1 LKNSVNGTGWRGLVI
16 GLVAIAIAVSAFY
29 WVLTFSPR
37 QVTTTVTV
45 LAPPLDGGG
54 LGRVLDVCFS
64 WSRRCDE
71 IVARL
76 IDSARNRVLVAAY
89 SLKNRWVAEA
99 LIRAHRRGVEVKV
112 VLDALQTHAGGS
124 QYWNLWLSGIDV
136 RAFWD
141 ARPMRYGFAV
151 IDDDIVVAGSY
162 GFSRAEEGY
171 ESVVILQG
179 EAVRRY
185 SEEFERLWVV
195 TK

>member
-1 LKNSVNGTGWRGLVI
+1 VSGAGWRGLVV
-16 GLVAIAIAVSAFY
+16 GLVTLVTAVSAFY
-29 WVLTFSPR
+29 WVLMFSPR

-45 LAPPLDGGG
+45 TAPLIDGGG

-71 IVARL
+71 MVARL
-76 IDSARNRVLVAAY
+76 IDSAKSRVLVAAY

-99 LIRAHRRGVEVKV
+99 LIRVHRRGVEVKV
-112 VLDALQTHAGGS
+112 VIDASQARAGGS
-124 QYWNLWLSGIDV
+124 QYWNLWLSGIKV
-136 RAFWD
+136 RTIWD

-151 IDDDIVVAGSY
+151 IDDDVVVTGSY
-162 GFSRAEEGY
+162 GFSRVEEGY
-171 ESVVILQG
+171 ESVVVLQG
-179 EAVRRY
+179 EVVRRY

>member
-1 LKNSVNGTGWRGLVI
+1 VSGAGWKGLVA
-16 GLVAIAIAVSAFY
+16 GLVAITVAVIAFY

-45 LAPPLDGGG
+45 TAPLIDGGG

-71 IVARL
+71 TLARL
-76 IDSARNRVLVAAY
+76 IDSARSRALVAAY

-99 LIRAHRRGVEVKV
+99 LIGAHRRGVEVKV
-112 VLDALQTHAGGS
+112 VLDASQARAGGS
-124 QYWNLWLSGIDV
+124 QYWNLWLSGIEV
-136 RAFWD
+136 RTLWD

-151 IDDDIVVAGSY
+151 IDGEVVVIGSY

-171 ESVVILQG
+171 ESVVVLQG
-179 EAVRRY
+179 EVVRRY
-185 SEEFERLWVV
+185 SEEFERLWVDA
-195 TK
+195 K